1 MKKICEVCG
10 SKNLKSALN
19 LGLSPLCDDLIKF
32 GSNRKSKLY
41 KIQIYTCA
49 ICITAFQKYNVNKKK
64 LFPKTYHYRARFTKD
79 VLNGFNEILNKSL
92 ILLPSL
98 KNKNILDIGCNDG
111 SLLDLFKA
119 KKANTIGVE
128 PTGAS
133 KDAVQSGHKIYS
145 EYFSSKTVKKIKN
158 NFKTIDLIIFT
169 NVFAHIENLNQLLNN
184 LKKLV
189 SKKTHIIIEN
199 HYFGSVIKK
208 NQFDTFYHEHPRT
221 YSATSFSFIAKKLNM
236 NIQDIQ
242 FTKRYGGNIRVILS
256 KNKNILNLKK
266 IKTSE
271 KNFCRNLKKM
281 QSKINLWIN
290 RKKKIIKK
298 LNERFGPLKSKA
310 FPGRASI
317 LIKLLNLNNKNISA
331 IYEKPGSI
339 KIGNFAPNTKI
350 PIKSD
355 HDLFKNIKNTKVIL
369 NLAWHIPREIKI
381 YLKQNKFRGK
391 IINIIEQK
399 DFIL

>member
-391 IINIIEQK
+391 IINIIDQK
-399 DFIL
+399 DFI

>member
-10 SKNLKSALN
+10 SKNLQSALN

-49 ICITAFQKYNVNKKK
+49 VCITAFQKYNVNKRK

-119 KKANTIGVE
+119 QKANTIGVE

-133 KDAVQSGHKIYS
+133 KDAVKSGHKIYS

-169 NVFAHIENLNQLLNN
+169 NVFAHIDNLNQLLNN

-199 HYFGSVIKK
+199 HYIGSVIKK

-271 KNFCRNLKKM
+271 KNFCKNLKKM

-290 RKKKIIKK
+290 RKTKVIKK

-369 NLAWHIPREIKI
+369 NLAWHIPKEIKL

-399 DFIL
+399 DFI